1 MIQGEGQKSQIQLAG
16 NTGCTD
22 LEKLNLY
29 KQKIWPGK
37 SVKLGGRRQVGRMK
51 SIVFPCQP
59 APPCF
64 PAADSPPAPPK
75 SFRATGKAVPE
86 RSIPGPLQRCPDR
99 VIRLE
104 RATGVS
110 GILVERGVVWVT
122 ETPAAGGIPLC
133 QGGYLPF
140 RGDWPVNLQAMTE
153 GSIILR

>member
-59 APPCF
+59 ASPFF

-75 SFRATGKAVPE
+75 SFRATGKAAPE

-140 RGDWPVNLQAMTE
+140 RGDWPVILQAMTE